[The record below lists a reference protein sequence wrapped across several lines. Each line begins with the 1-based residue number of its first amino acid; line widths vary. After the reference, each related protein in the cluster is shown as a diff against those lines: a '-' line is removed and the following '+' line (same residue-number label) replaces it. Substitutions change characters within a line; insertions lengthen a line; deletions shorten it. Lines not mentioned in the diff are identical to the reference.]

1 MAIYH
6 MSTSRVKRS
15 AGKSAVAAAAYRSGD
30 KLHDDRTNT
39 THDYSRK
46 KGVGH
51 SEIISPV
58 QGQNWTTDRAQLW
71 NKVEL
76 AEKRKDSQLAREITV
91 AIPKELN
98 RDEQIDLV
106 REFVREN
113 YVDKGMIADINLH
126 DLKSHNP
133 HAHIMVTM
141 RDLKVTPEGIK
152 FGNKNREWNDWGNNN
167 LLIEQRE
174 SWAKTCNKFLEK
186 AGIEQTIDH
195 RSNEAQGI
203 ETIPQIHVGVYAMA
217 MARRGIASDRMEIH
231 DKIADANNKYI
242 QALER
247 IYKDARV
254 ADACEKIKASQAEKS
269 VPNDEWYMQDL
280 SVKEKVKKWQ
290 PTYQQETGESLID
303 AVAELSNWIE
313 PVEEDKY
320 DIRLGNYRG
329 VMSAPGGEIDNIQ
342 VYYRD
347 ELAMTIESKG
357 SLYLSNLVQPKH
369 SINQYERNFE
379 SEIKTE
385 IERLGQ
391 QKEESDRQFEIE
403 KLAQIERD
411 KLAYERSLVSVEFEQ
426 DLNVDFS
433 DLSPDLLTDLSTDQ
447 SRSPSHQRRTNSV
460 ERGR

>member
-6 MSTSRVKRS
+6 MSTSKVKRS

-46 KGVGH
+46 KGIGH
-51 SEIISPV
+51 SEIMSPV

-71 NKVEL
+71 NKVEA

-91 AIPKELN
+91 AVPKELD
-98 RDEQIDLV
+98 RDAQIDLV

-126 DLKSHNP
+126 DLNSHNP

-141 RDLKVTPEGIK
+141 RDLKVTSEGIE
-152 FGNKNREWNDWGNNN
+152 FGNKNREWNNWGNNN

-195 RSNEAQGI
+195 RSNEEREI
-203 ETIPQIHVGVYAMA
+203 ETIPQIHVGVHAMA

-231 DKIADANNKYI
+231 DKIADANDKYI
-242 QALER
+242 QTLER
-247 IYKDARV
+247 IYRAGERAQDQ
-254 ADACEKIKASQAEKS
+254 EKIRALRGGESAS
-269 VPNDEWYMQDL
+269 NDECYIQDL
-280 SVKEKVKKWQ
+280 SPKVEEKVKKWQ
-290 PTYQQETGESLID
+290 PTYQQETSGSLID
-303 AVAELSNWIE
+303 AVAELSNWVE
-313 PVEEDKY
+313 PVEDDKY
-320 DIRLGNYRG
+320 DLRLGNYRG
-329 VMSAPGGEIDNIQ
+329 VMSAPGGEIDKIQ

-347 ELAMTIESKG
+347 ELAMMIESEG
-357 SLYLSNLVQPKH
+357 NLYLSNLVQPKH

-379 SEIKTE
+379 NEIKGE
-385 IERLGQ
+385 ISRLQQ
-391 QKEESDRQFEIE
+391 QKEESDRQLEVE
-403 KLAQIERD
+403 KLAQIGRD
-411 KLAYERSLVSVEFEQ
+411 KLAYEQSLVSVEFEQ
-426 DLNVDFS
+426 DVNVDFS
-433 DLSPDLLTDLSTDQ
+433 DLSPDQ
-447 SRSPSHQRRTNSV
+447 SRSPNRRIDSSPN
-460 ERGR
+460 R